1 MNELVEARGAPLSIG
16 LDNRPELIAPALVQ
30 WTHSKRNAPQHIQPG
45 KPTQN
50 AYVERLKRIYRTKVF
65 DYYVFNNLQQVRD
78 MTADWLHRYNHHRP
92 HEALGRIP
100 PVEYRVKLFPNLYF

>member
-1 MNELVEARGAPLSIG
+1 LNELVEARGAPLSIG

-30 WTHSKRNAPQHIQPG
+30 WAHSKRNAPQHIQPG

-78 MTADWLHRYNHHRP
+78 AGFPLISTVCNFLDCPCPLHIRP
-92 HEALGRIP
+92 LP
-100 PVEYRVKLFPNLYF
+100 PLPIAWPR